1 MSLVRVSGP
10 HKLADKDS
18 KRIPKRPLLPRK
30 NSWVFSRRD
39 ECDSIQKTRQMF
51 FQVSGKRGNHF
62 LDLTDN
68 NNHILTP
75 SYAKGGTW
83 LRHMGESPSLCA
95 HLTRLITNHASIGEY
110 YFCFFPNKNPSCP
123 CKANIETGSHTLFE
137 CGLYNNGNAVLY
149 LSVQDTINFLKDN
162 PEALKAS
169 KTLSHS
175 SCLSSHLLITSFSFT
190 ISPL

>member
-1 MSLVRVSGP
+1 MVKPHGKISIIMS
-10 HKLADKDS
+10 
-18 KRIPKRPLLPRK
+18 
-30 NSWVFSRRD
+30 
-39 ECDSIQKTRQMF
+39 
-51 FQVSGKRGNHF
+51 
-62 LDLTDN
+62 
-68 NNHILTP
+68 
-75 SYAKGGTW
+75 
-83 LRHMGESPSLCA
+83 